1 MARTIQEIKNE
12 STVAFMGNETIQF
25 NYGFPVGSVFEETFS
40 KVSIE
45 NIWFDDIA
53 FNIWTLETLFD
64 THKVEIDTAIYN
76 QKSGTLPWYRTMA
89 LAFQYGFDLQTD
101 SDKFDNG
108 TATEEEIEASKIVK
122 YAAVNESTE
131 DSRVIIKI
139 AGEDANQV
147 LSPITNDQL
156 SSFEA
161 YISEVRYAG
170 VKVTTINYLPDR
182 LYLTMQIY
190 RDPLVIDA
198 NGNSIRGGR
207 PVEDAIQAYMK
218 ELPFNGELVLEHLVD
233 KLQTVEGVKIPH
245 ILLAQSSWI
254 DPSVGGYGTPQTIN
268 VKKIPESGYFEVPN
282 FDNITY
288 VV

>member
-1 MARTIQEIKNE
+1 MARSITEIQDEMFMNIAANDNLAALNSQSK
-12 STVAFMGNETIQF
+12 SAIYRLFVYIVA
-25 NYGFPVGSVFEETFS
+25 Y
-40 KVSIE
+40 SI
-45 NIWFDDIA
+45 WV
-53 FNIWTLETLFD
+53 LEVLFD
-64 THKVEIDTAIYN
+64 THKSEIDTALYN

-89 LAFQYGFDLQTD
+89 LAFQYGFDLQID

-139 AGEDANQV
+139 AGEDTNKV
-147 LSPITNDQL
+147 LSPITSDQL
-156 SSFEA
+156 SAFEA
-161 YISEVRYAG
+161 YIKEVRYAG

-198 NGNSIRGGR
+198 YGNSIRGGR
-207 PVEDAIQAYMK
+207 PVEDAITAYMK
-218 ELPFNGELVLEHLVD
+218 ELPFNGELVLAHLVD
-233 KLQTVEGVKIPH
+233 KLQTVDGVKIPN
-245 ILLAQSSWI
+245 IVAASSSWI
-254 DPSVGGYGTPQTIN
+254 DPALNDYGTPQPIN
-268 VKKIPESGYFEVPN
+268 VKVIPVSGYFEMQT